1 MIVSRPIQLYLVGIS
16 VLSALMLNAGAFGDL
31 IFNSSFEGTHIVVT
45 SADDSGPGTLRQ
57 ALLEAQD
64 NDIITFDPTVFPP
77 HAPGTIFVDSELPD
91 IMVNNLTLDASNAG
105 VILDGSMITTLELV
119 DGISIHS
126 NNNTI
131 RGLQIVGFS
140 QAGIAL
146 SGGSQYNIIGGDRNI
161 GEGPLGQG
169 NLISGDGAFG
179 IGLWDEG
186 TSFNTIQGNFI
197 GTDLSGTTERGGLR
211 DGIHSNGAS
220 YNLVVDNL
228 IGGYETGVY
237 LCCVSEGH
245 NTVRGN
251 YIGTNASGMTDIPQ
265 RWARHRR

>member
-1 MIVSRPIQLYLVGIS
+1 VLLLY
-16 VLSALMLNAGAFGDL
+16 AGAFGDI
-31 IFNSSFEGTHIVVT
+31 IFQDSFEGNHIVVT
-45 SADDSGPGTLRQ
+45 NADDSGPGTLRQ
-57 ALLEAQD
+57 ALLEAQEH
-64 NDIITFDPTVFPP
+64 DIITFDSAVFPP
-77 HAPGTIFVDSELPD
+77 ANPDTITLTSQLPEL
-91 IMVNNLTLDASNAG
+91 IQGHITIDASDAG

-126 NNNTI
+126 NNNTNTI

-146 SGGSQYNIIGGDRNI
+146 SGGAQNNIIGGDRNI

-245 NTVRGN
+245 NTGRN
-251 YIGTNASGMTDIPQ
+251 C
-265 RWARHRR
+265 R